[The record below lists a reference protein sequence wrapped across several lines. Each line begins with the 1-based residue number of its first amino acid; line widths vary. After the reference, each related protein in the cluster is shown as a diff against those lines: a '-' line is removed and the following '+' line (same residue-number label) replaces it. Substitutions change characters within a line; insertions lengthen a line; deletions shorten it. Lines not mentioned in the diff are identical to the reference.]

1 MYLKSQKLYTYQV
14 IKTVVVASNSC
25 WFQSHILFIYFNLF
39 NVDVLL
45 FYNNGYIAYQHA
57 NLSQPIHYK
66 KINIKIYITDK
77 NKNIKESQCKS

>member
-1 MYLKSQKLYTYQV
+1 M
-14 IKTVVVASNSC
+14 
-25 WFQSHILFIYFNLF
+25 
-39 NVDVLL
+39 L

-77 NKNIKESQCKS
+77 NKNIKESQCKSKKTYTINIPLTKPTKTIVWYPFPYRF